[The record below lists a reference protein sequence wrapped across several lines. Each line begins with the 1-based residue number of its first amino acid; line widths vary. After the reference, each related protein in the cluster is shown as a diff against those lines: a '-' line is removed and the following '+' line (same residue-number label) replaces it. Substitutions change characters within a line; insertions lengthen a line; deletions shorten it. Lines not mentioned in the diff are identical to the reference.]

1 MRTEA
6 ANAVILNRPDK
17 NMLARLNK
25 LDTPTKV
32 LYGVSAL
39 LMVVGA
45 ALSLLTHPKTVEL
58 AAGPASCNVDA
69 AHYAALAD
77 GSVTILKGA
86 VVECD
91 RYISNPASM
100 RFTIK
105 KTG

>member
-1 MRTEA
+1 
-6 ANAVILNRPDK
+6 
-17 NMLARLNK
+17 MLARLKK

-39 LMVVGA
+39 LVVVGA
-45 ALSLLTHPKTVEL
+45 SLSFLTHQKPVEL
-58 AAGPASCNVDA
+58 AAGPASCTVDA
-69 AHYAALAD
+69 AHYAASAD

-91 RYISNPASM
+91 RYIADPASM